1 MPDIGY
7 TFCTAIVLR
16 GEIADSGVRIS
27 PTSIGIATCA
37 TRILAAATPI
47 PATVVGGLLPPAQ
60 STAIILSG
68 NQPSVEMDTYIGHTL
83 CRSSILAGFVDL
95 NGIEVDTPIEL
106 AASPS
111 ILINGR
117 MVGPLRSEIKRLS
130 LVDVALQVYALWGY
144 QLQSLAQINIG
155 LPAITAWTNA
165 AMQLIYANAD
175 RLEYFSKNTKTITVS
190 TSGEVTLDSSI
201 QRVLG
206 SVRLAA
212 TKKTL
217 RMLPSLEALEQFSLR
232 FLDDT
237 VAAPSA
243 PLAYYIDSSRADG
256 PDSVALTLY
265 VIPAPEASVDVLI
278 EVCDEPPRYE
288 PQDFYQGTPLQLPH
302 KWAETILLPLVKQWA
317 LGDTLMPASLR
328 DGVKVQ
334 IGEQY
339 DAARAMLGMAT
350 TDEPAKENAKP
361 KGAASQS

>member
-1 MPDIGY
+1 MPDFGT
-7 TFCTAIVLR
+7 TFGIALLVTEGSFLSVFPRPL
-16 GEIADSGVRIS
+16 GE
-27 PTSIGIATCA
+27 TIGIANIQVA
-37 TRILAAATPI
+37 SS
-47 PATVVGGLLPPAQ
+47 VGSVGGGEL
-60 STAIILSG
+60 SSAIGEAYMQALGATI
-68 NQPSVEMDTYIGHTL
+68 EMDTFLGASSGLATMQTL
-83 CRSSILAGFVDL
+83 LDL
-95 NGIEVDTPIEL
+95 EALTVDTPLPRSGEEAVL
-106 AASPS
+106 C
-111 ILINGR
+111 
-117 MVGPLRSEIKRLS
+117 VGTGLGILRSEIKRLS
-130 LVDVALQVYALWGY
+130 LVDVALQVYALWGF

-165 AMQLIYANAD
+165 AMQLIYSNAD

-206 SVRLAA
+206 SVRLAT

-237 VAAPSA
+237 VATPSA

-256 PDSVALTLY
+256 PDSVALTLH

-288 PQDFYQGTPLQLPH
+288 PQDFYLGTPLQLPH

-317 LGDTLMPASLR
+317 LGDTIMPSSLR
-328 DGVKVQ
+328 DGVKAQ

-361 KGAASQS
+361 KGAASPS